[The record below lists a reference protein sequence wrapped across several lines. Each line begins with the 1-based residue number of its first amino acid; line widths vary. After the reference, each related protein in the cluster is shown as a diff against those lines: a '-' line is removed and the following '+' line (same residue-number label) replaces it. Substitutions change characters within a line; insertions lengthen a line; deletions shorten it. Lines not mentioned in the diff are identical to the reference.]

1 MQSIDKDNFL
11 WILEISIALK
21 LDPTF
26 FLNLGGSSVFI
37 VPLFISSSIWVPVAI
52 KALKLESIVQTN
64 ICGIQAINSLQPWL
78 TVPPH
83 LAYSSS
89 MLPRLST

>member
-26 FLNLGGSSVFI
+26 FLNLGGSSIFI
-37 VPLFISSSIWVPVAI
+37 VPLFISSSIWVPAAI
-52 KALKLESIVQTN
+52 KALKL
-64 ICGIQAINSLQPWL
+64 
-78 TVPPH
+78 
-83 LAYSSS
+83 
-89 MLPRLST
+89 